1 MHSPFARERKRAE
14 ESKCEPSA
22 SSSYDAG
29 TDVSRGGSHAESSS
43 ELTDTQ
49 AAGSGEELLTL
60 PTKGAPATCGGSS
73 SATHVD
79 DLLPDVGLCP
89 LQREALSKIISTL
102 DVANKSVVV
111 TNPLKPGDEC
121 APPTRLDS
129 LGAASARGRRHQR
142 GRAGGCHSIALGTGD
157 GPSLVD
163 RLESR
168 RTHRVPP
175 HTTVSTAPLPRHNP
189 SIHTRTCTFVP
200 RHRR

>member
-1 MHSPFARERKRAE
+1 MDSPFARERKRAE
-14 ESKCEPSA
+14 EVQKRKCEPSA

-60 PTKGAPATCGGSS
+60 PTKGAPAMCGGSS

-79 DLLPDVGLCP
+79 DLLPDVDLCP
-89 LQREALSKIISTL
+89 LQREALSKVISTL

-129 LGAASARGRRHQR
+129 LGAASARGRRH
-142 GRAGGCHSIALGTGD
+142 
-157 GPSLVD
+157 
-163 RLESR
+163 
-168 RTHRVPP
+168 
-175 HTTVSTAPLPRHNP
+175 
-189 SIHTRTCTFVP
+189 
-200 RHRR
+200 